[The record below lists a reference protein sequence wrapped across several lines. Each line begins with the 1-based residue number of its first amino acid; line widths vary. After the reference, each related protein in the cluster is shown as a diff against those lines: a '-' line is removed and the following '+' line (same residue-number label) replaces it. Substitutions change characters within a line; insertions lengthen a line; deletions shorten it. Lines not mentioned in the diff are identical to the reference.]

1 MDNISCK
8 IMSTN
13 GKLTHWENVLKK
25 SFKQISSEK
34 FWILNVTKLKQH
46 NIEINTT
53 KYGMR
58 KEFSNEM

>member
-1 MDNISCK
+1 
-8 IMSTN
+8 MSTN

-53 KYGMR
+53 KYGMW